1 MIKKYNGKK
10 KNITGTLIKQAME
23 KKNIGKMELSKKLEL
38 MGVYINRDELLKIE
52 KNELM
57 VKDFELA
64 AISKVLDIDLNNAK
78 DYLDD

>member
-10 KNITGTLIKQAME
+10 KNITGTLIKQAMK
-23 KKNIGKMELSKKLEL
+23 KKNIGKMELSKRLEL

-64 AISKVLDIDLNNAK
+64 AISKILDIDLNNAK